1 MIDTHKCTR
10 NSRICSSQ
18 RLKVIEPKLLFTN
31 ADLIKQCDI
40 SVENFF
46 EIIKERS
53 THDSEAKMFIQILLS
68 VSEYAN
74 FIEMMRAY
82 KRENAD

>member
-1 MIDTHKCTR
+1 MR
-10 NSRICSSQ
+10 SSRTYSSQ
-18 RLKVIEPKLLFTN
+18 RLKVPFSFSNVAE
-31 ADLIKQCDI
+31 LIKQCDI

-82 KRENAD
+82 KRENAEL